1 MQFLVFM
8 RTDVYFVLQDVAG
21 ARNLYADGAAY
32 ARWWLRRAARRP
44 GRDPSLALPARERRA
59 VRWYALLL
67 VVGTAACLTAAA
79 AVTAA
84 VLGGSWAVWCWA
96 WWRRHGRRLR
106 TLRRARRAVPV
117 AGPAGHQSRGG
128 R

>member
-79 AVTAA
+79 AVAVA

>member
-1 MQFLVFM
+1 MQFLVLV
-8 RTDVYFVLQDVAG
+8 RTDVYLVLQDVAG
-21 ARNLYADGAAY
+21 ARNLHADGVAY

-59 VRWYALLL
+59 VRWYASLL
-67 VVGTAACLTAAA
+67 VVGTAACLAA
-79 AVTAA
+79 AVA

-106 TLRRARRAVPV
+106 STLRRARRAVPV
-117 AGPAGHQSRGG
+117 AGPAGHQSTGG